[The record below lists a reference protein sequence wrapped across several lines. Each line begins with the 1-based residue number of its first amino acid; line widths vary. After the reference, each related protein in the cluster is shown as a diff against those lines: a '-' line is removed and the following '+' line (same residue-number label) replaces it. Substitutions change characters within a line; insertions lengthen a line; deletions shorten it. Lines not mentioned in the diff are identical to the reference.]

1 MKKFIVF
8 LRKVYFIGTDKSGFD
23 RPGTRRIYC
32 MESIGTVTPHSTV
45 VLYIYLYLSIYRT
58 CTLRYCSTVYLS
70 IFLSA
75 AIISHASQPG
85 GPVPSSLPIIY
96 SPWPGRKET
105 EYIKSKAS

>member
-32 MESIGTVTPHSTV
+32 MESNWYCHAAQYSST
-45 VLYIYLYLSIYRT
+45 IYLFISIYLSYLYPPT
-58 CTLRYCSTVYLS
+58 ALRCIHL
-70 IFLSA
+70 FFFA

-105 EYIKSKAS
+105 DYIKSKAS